1 MSYLCLVMSFE
12 TLTKVDRLAEIV
24 RFGFKPK
31 NIGQLNVLSGD
42 GMSVVVFLT
51 EGLSNR

>member
-1 MSYLCLVMSFE
+1 MSKYVMSFE
-12 TLTKVDRLAEIV
+12 TLPKLYQLAEIV

-51 EGLSNR
+51 EDLSNR